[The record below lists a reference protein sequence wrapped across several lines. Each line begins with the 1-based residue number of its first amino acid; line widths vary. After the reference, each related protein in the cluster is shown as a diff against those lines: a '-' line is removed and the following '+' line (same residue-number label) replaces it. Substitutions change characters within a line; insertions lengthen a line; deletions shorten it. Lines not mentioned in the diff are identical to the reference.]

1 MKRLGIFI
9 ITELNGIVDDYIMF
23 FLSELKKV
31 LDDLIIACISSS
43 DFKESILREYTKS
56 ICYLSD
62 STTYGQAYREILLK
76 CIKNGVLLNYD
87 EVVLTSDILF
97 GPFFPLKEMFISMSK
112 RECSYWGITKREM
125 MVGPDNNIEQSYIDD
140 YFFVLRR
147 GIYTLDLFRNF
158 CVEGKNEGKG
168 FGKQFQEYFTKYT
181 GEVYVNT
188 EEYRQDNPADNIDY
202 SEYLTYELIR
212 KKRLPFLKCRLFKNL
227 DGLSISFRENLRRSF
242 QYIKEDTNYDIDLIW
257 QHILRVYNIADIRE
271 CLHLNYIIDDD
282 VHEIDTLRNKK
293 IAVVAHLFYP
303 DLMDETLRYLQ
314 NIQENIDL
322 YITVANIETKYKVY
336 NYFESIR
343 RSNVKVL
350 LSGNRGRDAGS
361 LLVAC
366 REYLMQYEYLC
377 FVHDKKTTRGGGPV
391 TVGKAF
397 MYHAWE
403 NTLRSAGFVS
413 SIIKLFEKN
422 DRLGILTPPVPALG
436 GGYLTELVGNEWT
449 CCYQKTKE
457 LAEILSLKVPM
468 SPQKQPFALATA
480 FWCRPAALK
489 PLFEYPW
496 RYEDFPEEPLASD
509 GTLNH
514 AIERIIIYVAQS
526 EGYYT
531 AMVESAFYAS
541 LYINNLYSVVSKFF
555 VARHEGRI
563 LPSGSSVDKI
573 ESDMFKLCRFCAKS
587 KNVMIYGAGAYGR
600 NIAKKLDDLQIRYD
614 CFVVTNKKGN
624 LDWLM
629 EHEVKA
635 LNEIEENVD
644 THGII
649 VALNKENQKQ
659 VKPLLEQLGFDYYL
673 IDL

>member
-322 YITVANIETKYKVY
+322 YITVANI
-336 NYFESIR
+336 I
-343 RSNVKVL
+343 
-350 LSGNRGRDAGS
+350 
-361 LLVAC
+361 
-366 REYLMQYEYLC
+366 
-377 FVHDKKTTRGGGPV
+377 
-391 TVGKAF
+391 
-397 MYHAWE
+397 
-403 NTLRSAGFVS
+403 
-413 SIIKLFEKN
+413 
-422 DRLGILTPPVPALG
+422 
-436 GGYLTELVGNEWT
+436 
-449 CCYQKTKE
+449 
-457 LAEILSLKVPM
+457 
-468 SPQKQPFALATA
+468 
-480 FWCRPAALK
+480 
-489 PLFEYPW
+489 
-496 RYEDFPEEPLASD
+496 
-509 GTLNH
+509 
-514 AIERIIIYVAQS
+514 
-526 EGYYT
+526 
-531 AMVESAFYAS
+531 
-541 LYINNLYSVVSKFF
+541 
-555 VARHEGRI
+555 
-563 LPSGSSVDKI
+563 
-573 ESDMFKLCRFCAKS
+573 
-587 KNVMIYGAGAYGR
+587 
-600 NIAKKLDDLQIRYD
+600 
-614 CFVVTNKKGN
+614 
-624 LDWLM
+624 
-629 EHEVKA
+629 
-635 LNEIEENVD
+635 
-644 THGII
+644 
-649 VALNKENQKQ
+649 
-659 VKPLLEQLGFDYYL
+659 
-673 IDL
+673 